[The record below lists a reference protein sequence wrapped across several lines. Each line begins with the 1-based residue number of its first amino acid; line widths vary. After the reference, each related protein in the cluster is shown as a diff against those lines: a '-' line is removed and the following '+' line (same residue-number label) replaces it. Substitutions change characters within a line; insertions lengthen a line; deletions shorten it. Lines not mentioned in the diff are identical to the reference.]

1 MSNISV
7 IGAGLMGTQIA
18 MCAAFAGY
26 HVHIQDVDESRLKIG
41 KEQLFKQMEK
51 YIIKGIIPA
60 AQFEQAKQQ
69 LVFETSLEKAVQQ
82 ADIVIEAIVEDL
94 SLKRALF
101 QQLDQYAP
109 ANAILAT
116 NSSMIVSSLLAS
128 STNRPDKVCNLHFFN
143 PVFLMAVVEVV
154 QGEHTSDETVQLVI
168 QFVEQLQKTPLHLK
182 KEITGF
188 IANRILGK
196 IMDEAM
202 FLLEE
207 GVATIEEI
215 DLACTKALNHPIGP
229 FALMDLTGLD
239 TAFAIQQTQYE
250 LEEQAK
256 QPSPLLKEKLE
267 NGQLGRKSGQGFY
280 TYR

>member
-1 MSNISV
+1 MKNVSV
-7 IGAGLMGTQIA
+7 IGAGLMGSQIA

-26 HVHIQDVDESRLKIG
+26 TVHLHDVDEARLTEGINKLL
-41 KEQLFKQMEK
+41 QQMEK
-51 YIIKGIIPA
+51 YISKGIITAP
-60 AQFEQAKQQ
+60 QLEQARQN
-69 LVFETSLEKAVQQ
+69 LTFETSLPKAVQH

-94 SLKRALF
+94 SAKRALF
-101 QQLDQYAP
+101 SQLDQLAP
-109 ANAILAT
+109 NEAILAT
-116 NSSMIVSSLLAS
+116 NSSMIVSSMLANY
-128 STNRPDKVCNLHFFN
+128 TNRPHKVCNIHFFN

-154 QGEHTSDETVQLVI
+154 QGEHTSDETADQAVA
-168 QFVEQLQKTPLHLK
+168 FVKRLQKIPLHLK

-202 FLLEE
+202 YLLEE
-207 GVATIEEI
+207 GIATVEEI

-229 FALMDLTGLD
+229 FALMDMTGLD
-239 TAFAIQQTQYE
+239 TAYAIQQTQFE

-256 QPSPLLKEKLE
+256 QPSLVLKQKLE

-280 TYR
+280 TYQ